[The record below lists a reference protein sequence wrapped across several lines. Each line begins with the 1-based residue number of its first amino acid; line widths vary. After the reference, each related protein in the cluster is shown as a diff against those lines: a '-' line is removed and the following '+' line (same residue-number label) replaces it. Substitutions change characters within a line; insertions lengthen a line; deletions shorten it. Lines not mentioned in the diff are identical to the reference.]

1 VVAKPRVVAKTDQ
14 LPPLALDRLYAERF
28 PEEQRAAKAELWRVL
43 YDAFFAAY
51 VPPDATV
58 VDLGAGYCDL
68 INAVRAPRRIAVD
81 LNPDTPGFAAPG
93 VEVLALPIERLADR
107 IAPSSVDVVF
117 ASNVLEHLPG
127 SDALLAVLGG
137 VRRVLRPHG
146 RLVIVQP
153 NVRVLGG
160 AFWDFFDH
168 TLPLSEKGMSEALLL
183 AGFRI
188 TECRARFL
196 PYTTKSRLPQSSL
209 LVRAYVRVRLAQWLF
224 GKQMLVVAEP
234 AD

>member
-1 VVAKPRVVAKTDQ
+1 VATPNVEDVPA
-14 LPPLALDRLYAERF
+14 LALDRLYAERF
-28 PEEQRAAKAELWRVL
+28 PEEERAAKAELWRVL

-51 VPPDATV
+51 VPADATV

-68 INAVRAPRRIAVD
+68 INAVRARRRIAVD

-93 VEVLALPIERLADR
+93 VEVMPLSIER
-107 IAPSSVDVVF
+107 IAERLPASSVDVAF

-137 VRRVLRPHG
+137 VRRVLRPGG
-146 RLVIVQP
+146 RLIIVQP

-188 TECRARFL
+188 AECRARFL
-196 PYTTKSRLPQSSL
+196 PSTTKSRLPQSAL
-209 LVRAYVRVRLAQWLF
+209 LVRAYLRWRPAQWLF
-224 GKQMLVVAEP
+224 GTQMLVVAER
-234 AD
+234 